1 MNSRGLIFLGWDTH
15 TAAIKS
21 VVWHHFKCDPKLK
34 LALRNIQTPFYI
46 CAHATQL
53 CHAGKSNYHFK
64 RASEAELAEEIS
76 A

>member
-1 MNSRGLIFLGWDTH
+1 MNSCGLFFLGLGTR
-15 TAAIKS
+15 AAAMKS
-21 VVWHHFKCDPKLK
+21 VVRHHFKCDPRLK

-53 CHAGKSNYHFK
+53 CRKSNYHFK
-64 RASEAELAEEIS
+64 RVSEAELAEEIS